1 MTYENDIE
9 VEFDCD
15 GRSYAATADVVVTLK
30 KEDIGPVGYRDH
42 LESYV
47 AQDVEIK
54 NLKLGMLPNGEDFVE
69 IPGHLKQA
77 AETLIYEKAACR
89 AEESMA

>member
-9 VEFDCD
+9 VEFDFE

-30 KEDIGPVGYRDH
+30 KEDIGPIGYH
-42 LESYV
+42 EHFESYV

-54 NLKLGMLPNGEDFVE
+54 NLKLGLLPDGEDFVE
-69 IPGHLKQA
+69 IPKHLKDA
-77 AETLIYEKAACR
+77 AETLINEKASEQ
-89 AEESMA
+89 AERSME